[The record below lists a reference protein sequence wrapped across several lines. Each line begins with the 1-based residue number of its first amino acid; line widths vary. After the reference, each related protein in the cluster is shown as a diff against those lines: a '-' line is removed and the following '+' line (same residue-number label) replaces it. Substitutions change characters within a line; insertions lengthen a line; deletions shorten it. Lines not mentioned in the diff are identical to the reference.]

1 MASQGGANGKIIVG
15 AVVAFLGAAVG
26 IGQVYLP
33 YFSPQS
39 EIRRDGN
46 SLGKEA
52 KEAEIARRKK
62 FVADARKSGVKAP
75 GSMWGNMNTKSKEND
90 KI

>member
-1 MASQGGANGKIIVG
+1 MASQGGANGKVIVG
-15 AVVAFLGAAVG
+15 AVVAVLGAAVG

-52 KEAEIARRKK
+52 KVSYTKTSYTTRR
-62 FVADARKSGVKAP
+62 VICQR
-75 GSMWGNMNTKSKEND
+75 EN
-90 KI
+90 